1 MYKTKHHSRAQ
12 FSTMG
17 EDDGEPCRPL
27 CLGGGVEPLRGVG
40 AEVEGGDGES
50 RRRVWGRTRTR
61 TRGGTTTGSASTRRA
76 RGGTPSRTRTS
87 ATRAA
92 SCPGPGRL
100 VKVLAVQTPSFFY
113 DSFAVTAASPRL
125 DSLDGP
131 SAVAL
136 HLLLRR
142 HGRVSRAPR
151 RPRRPQHRH
160 PSPTPS
166 SSRPRL
172 PGRAPR
178 LQVRRARRDH
188 PRRRDPHRQDAHP
201 PHAQRPAQRPTQV
214 SEDPRALRKF
224 SSVYFDSRVL
234 RGDVQLS

>member
-100 VKVLAVQTPSFFY
+100 VKVLAVQTPPFFY

-151 RPRRPQHRH
+151 RPRRPQHTKKSSTVILLRLLRRH
-160 PSPTPS
+160 GRV
-166 SSRPRL
+166 SRAARL
-172 PGRAPR
+172 GCKCV
-178 LQVRRARRDH
+178 VRVETTLVDGTRIVKTH
-188 PRRRDPHRQDAHP
+188 IPHTHNDPHND
-201 PHAQRPAQRPTQV
+201 RP
-214 SEDPRALRKF
+214 K
-224 SSVYFDSRVL
+224 
-234 RGDVQLS
+234 